1 MSFYRFEEKFSLMER
16 DAAYLEEYIRRYGI
30 EKESAGQKLWFR
42 SEAIARL
49 VVNGIRFERVQ
60 GLLQNCRG

>member
-1 MSFYRFEEKFSLMER
+1 MSFYRYDEKFSLMER

-30 EKESAGQKLWFR
+30 GKEAAGQRLWFR

-49 VVNGIRFERVQ
+49 VVNGIRFERAH
-60 GLLQNCRG
+60 GLLKSGR